1 MNLRPHAPGNHIETF
16 PPQVGPIREGEPIH
30 VDVLAASSH
39 TPVPAQ
45 KLLLTPDRL
54 LVGRLGELPGPVP
67 ERAEVGCFIRS
78 HVFVSPKRV
87 SHGPWALV
95 VDHATVVFVGQGDMS
110 AAVGGSEGRVKGKK
124 AEKEEGESEWVLH
137 LQGWLEESA

>member
-1 MNLRPHAPGNHIETF
+1 
-16 PPQVGPIREGEPIH
+16 
-30 VDVLAASSH
+30 VLAASSH

-54 LVGRLGELPGPVP
+54 LVGRLGELPGPVS